1 MTQDQADTAMCEC
14 DPDAEPSRCDRCG
27 LCTACHV
34 CTCDAEQDEPTTTA
48 DLRKA
53 AALLRETPALV
64 IGSEPLAAWLE
75 QQARRSALPF
85 NEGDCDPHALT
96 FARELL
102 THTTGKATT

>member
-1 MTQDQADTAMCEC
+1 MTD
-14 DPDAEPSRCDRCG
+14 
-27 LCTACHV
+27 
-34 CTCDAEQDEPTTTA
+34 QDEPTTTT

-53 AALLRETPALV
+53 AALLRDTPSLV
-64 IGSEPLAAWLE
+64 VGSVPLAAWLE